1 MNARAIHRLLRA
13 ASATACAAL
22 LAAGTLTASPAVAA
36 QGPNA
41 SGFVPTSSVPAD
53 QLARFSSIAR
63 SPENGAETRA
73 GTAHAAPTPAVADA
87 LADDPGLE
95 EECAKHPEA
104 DSPTGWIKNRFEM
117 CVHRH
122 YDLVLA
128 TPDRSVT
135 LGRLRF
141 DAWVLGFAY
150 DGQRK
155 VDYVVSVK
163 DIIDEPVP
171 GEDSSKWSIS
181 QDVNFSGQ
189 GSGSVTKPDK
199 QSRVELIGSW
209 KQQPLW
215 TLTYTAPDKGPLY
228 DQGDQQI
235 VKADLTLSMRVTS
248 PNTRTSPWSEFGA
261 AKSNVRFDYA
271 GPVAGKYKGTVFT
284 DGRAELV
291 MKLSDPAVRESA
303 LHIKDAQNNPERTFP
318 SFNGKSIPGA
328 KQPLHRLIDRA
339 KQDENRRVAIA
350 TCNEV
355 WGDYSGSGLQCD
367 EYPFSSTYEGANQK
381 DSAGNLVNRYSARLI
396 DGKDN
401 GDGGNMIKDVFTINR
416 ILDNDPFYV
425 TIVP

>member
-1 MNARAIHRLLRA
+1 M
-13 ASATACAAL
+13 
-22 LAAGTLTASPAVAA
+22 
-36 QGPNA
+36 
-41 SGFVPTSSVPAD
+41 
-53 QLARFSSIAR
+53 
-63 SPENGAETRA
+63 
-73 GTAHAAPTPAVADA
+73 
-87 LADDPGLE
+87 
-95 EECAKHPEA
+95 
-104 DSPTGWIKNRFEM
+104 
-117 CVHRH
+117 
-122 YDLVLA
+122 
-128 TPDRSVT
+128 
-135 LGRLRF
+135 
-141 DAWVLGFAY
+141 
-150 DGQRK
+150 
-155 VDYVVSVK
+155 
-163 DIIDEPVP
+163 
-171 GEDSSKWSIS
+171 
-181 QDVNFSGQ
+181 NFSGQ